1 MSRKAFSPCLLLARR
16 IARRPISQLAATAM
30 VVREPSRPATRQR
43 SATLSSTRMGIAT
56 ELLFR
61 EHVARRGR
69 GRVHNFWLFN
79 RWRRKKTHSD
89 ECTVYRFTILK
100 IFVVLFLVFCRYKGT
115 KGRHK
120 YQAGI
125 AERLFVSA
133 SKRDCY
139 NLAQHRAARLT
150 TFDSRRRLEHPSTQI
165 LPD

>member
-1 MSRKAFSPCLLLARR
+1 VNMLRIGDGVGCTIFGCL
-16 IARRPISQLAATAM
+16 IAGDGKETP
-30 VVREPSRPATRQR
+30 
-43 SATLSSTRMGIAT
+43 
-56 ELLFR
+56 
-61 EHVARRGR
+61 
-69 GRVHNFWLFN
+69 
-79 RWRRKKTHSD
+79 SD
-89 ECTVYRFTILK
+89 ECIVYRFTIFK
-100 IFVVLFLVFCRYKGT
+100 IFVVFFLVFCRYKGT

-150 TFDSRRRLEHPSTQI
+150 TFGSRRRLEHPSTQV